1 MIENLLSNIF
11 FLGKCTLSIVGLCFI
26 VNSILTFTNSK
37 YKCLSY
43 NKQVYVTKNI
53 TKSIVLSMVCI
64 RLFWIGYDI
73 SMNIPLDNTI
83 VKNTASIYVANDIV
97 ALLIVPKLPIS
108 TKRHHMTT
116 TFLLF
121 VNYFINYE
129 DLDLISS
136 KIGILLIGYTAFSAF
151 AFLVNFLLGLRF
163 ITNNIQ
169 LLNTFRIVALYNYKL
184 CLLLNWI
191 TQAGFII
198 TTVVKDTSLV
208 LPYMLYLLL
217 LLPII
222 NDDLVL
228 VSWLENKQI
237 KTDYI

>member
-1 MIENLLSNIF
+1 
-11 FLGKCTLSIVGLCFI
+11 
-26 VNSILTFTNSK
+26 
-37 YKCLSY
+37 
-43 NKQVYVTKNI
+43 
-53 TKSIVLSMVCI
+53 
-64 RLFWIGYDI
+64 
-73 SMNIPLDNTI
+73 
-83 VKNTASIYVANDIV
+83 
-97 ALLIVPKLPIS
+97 
-108 TKRHHMTT
+108 MTT

-129 DLDLISS
+129 NLDLISA

-151 AFLVNFLLGLRF
+151 AFFVNFFLGLRF

-169 LLNTFRIVALYNYKL
+169 RLNTFRIIALYNYKL
-184 CLLLNWI
+184 CLLFDWI

-198 TTVVKDTSLV
+198 NTAVKDTSLV
-208 LPYMLYLLL
+208 LPYILYLLL

-237 KTDYI
+237 KTD

>member
-1 MIENLLSNIF
+1 MIDILLSNLF
-11 FLGKCTLSIVGLCFI
+11 FLGQCSISIVGVCFI
-26 VNSILTFTNSK
+26 VNSILTFTNRK
-37 YKCLSY
+37 YLTLTY
-43 NKQVYVTKNI
+43 NKQLYVTKNI
-53 TKSIVLSMVCI
+53 TKSIVLLLVCV
-64 RLFWIGYDI
+64 RLCWIGYDI
-73 SMNIPLDNTI
+73 FMNTPLDNTI
-83 VKNTASIYVANDIV
+83 VKDTASIYVANDIV
-97 ALLIVPKLPIS
+97 ALLIVPNLPIT

-129 DLDLISS
+129 DLDLISA

-151 AFLVNFLLGLRF
+151 AFLVNFFLGLRL
-163 ITNNIQ
+163 ITNNLQ
-169 LLNTFRIVALYNYKL
+169 RLNIFRIIALYNYKL
-184 CLLLNWI
+184 CLVFNWLS
-191 TQAGFII
+191 QAGFILN
-198 TTVVKDTSLV
+198 TVVNDNSLI

-237 KTDYI
+237 KTD

>member
-1 MIENLLSNIF
+1 MIGNLLSNIF
-11 FLGKCTLSIVGLCFI
+11 FLSQCALSIVGLCFI

-37 YKCLSY
+37 FQRLTY
-43 NKQVYVTKNI
+43 NKQLYVTKNI
-53 TKSIVLSMVCI
+53 AKSIVLSLVCI

-73 SMNIPLDNTI
+73 YMNIPLDNTI
-83 VKNTASIYVANDIV
+83 VKDTASIYVANDIV
-97 ALLIVPKLPIS
+97 ALLIVPTLPIS

-129 DLDLISS
+129 NLDLISA
-136 KIGILLIGYTAFSAF
+136 KIGVLLIGYTAFSAF
-151 AFLVNFLLGLRF
+151 AFLVNFFLGLRF
-163 ITNNIQ
+163 ITNNLQ
-169 LLNTFRIVALYNYKL
+169 RLNTFRIIALYNYKL
-184 CLLLNWI
+184 CLVCNWLS
-191 TQAGFII
+191 QAGFII
-198 TTVVKDTSLV
+198 NTVVKDTSLV

-237 KTDYI
+237 KTD

>member
-1 MIENLLSNIF
+1 
-11 FLGKCTLSIVGLCFI
+11 
-26 VNSILTFTNSK
+26 
-37 YKCLSY
+37 
-43 NKQVYVTKNI
+43 
-53 TKSIVLSMVCI
+53 
-64 RLFWIGYDI
+64 
-73 SMNIPLDNTI
+73 MNIPLDNTI
-83 VKNTASIYVANDIV
+83 VKDTASIYVANDIV

-116 TFLLF
+116 TLLLF

-129 DLDLISS
+129 DLELVSA

-151 AFLVNFLLGLRF
+151 AFLVNFFLGLRF
-163 ITNNIQ
+163 ITNNTE
-169 LLNTFRIVALYNYKL
+169 LLNKVRIVALYNYKV

-191 TQAGFII
+191 TQACFII
-198 TTVVKDTSLV
+198 NTVVNDTSLV

-228 VSWLENKQI
+228 VSWLKLNN
-237 KTDYI
+237 